1 VIPRGMPPH
10 NVEFMR
16 CRRRCGSVPSVSE
29 IATTTDASIATDAL
43 ARVASAQMTMRQA
56 GLFPPDL
63 DAAVV
68 ATLEAAI
75 AGEHVGPDL
84 LGAALGVAG
93 LFAEILR

>member
-1 VIPRGMPPH
+1 M
-10 NVEFMR
+10 
-16 CRRRCGSVPSVSE
+16 PSVSE

-63 DAAVV
+63 DTDVV
-68 ATLEAAI
+68 VTLEAAI

-93 LFAEILR
+93 LFAEILRQMASAAPATLH

>member
-1 VIPRGMPPH
+1 
-10 NVEFMR
+10 
-16 CRRRCGSVPSVSE
+16 VPAVSE

-93 LFAEILR
+93 LFAEILRQMASAAPATVH